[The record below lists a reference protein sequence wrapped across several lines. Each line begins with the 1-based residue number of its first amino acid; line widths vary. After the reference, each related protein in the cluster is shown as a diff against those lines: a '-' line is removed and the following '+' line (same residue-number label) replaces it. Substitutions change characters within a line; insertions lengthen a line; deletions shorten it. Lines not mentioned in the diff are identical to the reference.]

1 MNKAKSGDT
10 VRVNYA
16 SSFYDGTVF
25 DTSKGKEPLQFTIGE
40 KQLIPSFKTAVERL
54 TPGEK
59 ITTKIPANKAHS
71 PLREDMIFVI
81 HKSSFPEG
89 ISPKIG

>member
-40 KQLIPSFKTAVERL
+40 K
-54 TPGEK
+54 
-59 ITTKIPANKAHS
+59 
-71 PLREDMIFVI
+71 
-81 HKSSFPEG
+81 
-89 ISPKIG
+89 